1 MKKAAVL
8 VLLLTAAFAFAAGQ
22 GDAAASTTK
31 GNIIWTVW
39 DDPVKQGHQ
48 QVVDMFTKANPGIT
62 VEFNVVPYANYEDKV
77 RTVLAAGDAPDIVQ
91 VNDDYVSTYTAR
103 NLIQPLDPWISKSGL
118 KRDDMYKSIWD
129 FNINNGKM
137 MALSPVNKVRTLIV
151 NKELLAKAALAP
163 IPPKPETPSWN
174 WDALVEYAKKL
185 TVRQGDK
192 TSQWGAAIISDS
204 ASDQIYT
211 VNAQGEGMFSKDG
224 KQLAAAWPEG
234 IEAIQYLAD
243 LTHKHKVQPL
253 WGTAQNAAN
262 ITNMFLSQQVAIMA
276 GGSMSIASLEP
287 AKFAWDFAPQ
297 AMKKY
302 GRNEGSLVCFAIPKN
317 AKAPARAWKLMEFM
331 FNEDVQK
338 TWAGT
343 GFGIPTNVSYANKYY
358 VDKSKPYNLQVVA
371 DSMMYHQS
379 VNFTVNTDEGKRV
392 MRTWLYKV
400 YMNEMSAKDAMLAA
414 KKEVEPILAK

>member
-1 MKKAAVL
+1 MRKAAVL
-8 VLLLTAAFAFAAGQ
+8 MLLLAAAFAFAGSQ
-22 GDAAASTTK
+22 GEAASATK

-39 DDPVKQGHQ
+39 DDPAKQGHQ
-48 QVVDMFTKANPGIT
+48 QVADMFTKANPGIT

-91 VNDDYVSTYTAR
+91 VNDDFVAVYTVR
-103 NLIQPLDPWISKSGL
+103 NLIQPLDPWMAKSGL
-118 KRDDMYKSIWD
+118 KRDDMYKTIWD
-129 FNINNGKM
+129 FNMNDGKM
-137 MALSPVNKVRTLIV
+137 MALSPVNKVRTLLY
-151 NKELLAKAALAP
+151 NKELLAKAGLAN
-163 IPPKPETPSWN
+163 PPAKPETPSWN
-174 WDALVEYAKKL
+174 WDTLLQYGQKL
-185 TVRQGDK
+185 TIRQGDK
-192 TSQWGAAIISDS
+192 VTQWGLAIISDS

-211 VNAQGEGMFSKDG
+211 VNAQGEGLFSKDG

-253 WGTAQNAAN
+253 WGTLQTAGNAAN
-262 ITNMFLSQQVAIMA
+262 LFLSQQLAINA
-276 GGSMSIASLEP
+276 GGSMSIGEMSP

-297 AMKKY
+297 AMKKF
-302 GRNEGSLVCFAIPKN
+302 GRNEGSLVCYAIPKN
-317 AKAPARAWKLMEFM
+317 AKKPAMSWKLMEFM

-371 DSMMYHQS
+371 DSMNYHQS
-379 VNFTVNTDEGKRV
+379 VNFTANTDEGKRV
-392 MRTWLYKV
+392 MRTWLFKV
-400 YMNEMSAKDAMLAA
+400 YANEMTAKDAMLAA

>member
-1 MKKAAVL
+1 MRKAVIS
-8 VLLLTAAFAFAAGQ
+8 VLLLAAAFAFAAGQ
-22 GDAAASTTK
+22 SDAAAGATK

-39 DDPVKQGHQ
+39 DDPVTQGHQ
-48 QVVDMFTKANPGIT
+48 QVADMFTKANPGMT

-91 VNDDYVSTYTAR
+91 VNDDYVATYTVR
-103 NLIQPLDPWISKSGL
+103 GLIQPLDPWLSKSGL
-118 KRDDMYKSIWD
+118 KRDDMFKSIWD

-137 MALSPVNKVRTLIV
+137 MAVSPVNKVRTLIY
-151 NKELLAKAALAP
+151 NRELLKKAGLAD
-163 IPPKPETPSWN
+163 PPAKPETPSWN
-174 WDALVEYAKKL
+174 WDKLLEYSKKL

-192 TSQWGAAIISDS
+192 TTQWGASISSDS
-204 ASDQIYT
+204 AADQIYT
-211 VNAQGEGMFSKDG
+211 MNAQGEGLFSKDG

-234 IEAIQYLAD
+234 VEAIQWLAD
-243 LTHKHKVQPL
+243 LIHVSKVSPL
-253 WGTAQNAAN
+253 WGTQSNGAN
-262 ITNMFLSQQVAIMA
+262 ITNMFLSQQIAIMA
-276 GGSMSIASLEP
+276 GGSMSIASLAP
-287 AKFAWDFAPQ
+287 AKFSWDFAPQ

-317 AKAPARAWKLMEFM
+317 SKNPARAFKLIEFM

-371 DSMMYHQS
+371 DSMNYHQS

-392 MRTWLYKV
+392 MRTWLFKV
-400 YMNEMSAKDAMLAA
+400 YANEMSAKDAMAAA
-414 KKEVEPILAK
+414 KKEVEPVLAK